1 MTFKK
6 LALASAIALVPVSGF
21 SLEALDDSTLG
32 DVTGQDGIEIDI
44 STTSAITADFYIH
57 DKTGLGSTLAPTG
70 THTFD
75 GAIVV
80 DNFSFNGAVNIDI
93 DAGDSSQAGT
103 APVLQ
108 INVSIPTATIITGDL
123 RVANSQRDDV
133 ASGWGVNTTSGVLLN
148 TMTIAMSGLTL
159 NVQLG
164 NEPQGNMILV
174 NSTITG
180 GLSINSFALND
191 AGGGVT
197 GGAIGSTNMLIQ
209 DTGGGPNLSLNLGV
223 DANTTGLVIDV
234 NNIGTLA
241 GGMDIRITDQYLG
254 TTTAGIVGDVTIVG
268 LNLAGSTIT
277 ISGK

>member
-6 LALASAIALVPVSGF
+6 LALASAIALVPVTGF
-21 SLEALDDSTLG
+21 SLETLDDSTLSG
-32 DVTGQDGIEIDI
+32 VTGQDGIEMDI
-44 STTSAITADFYIH
+44 VTGSPITADFYIH
-57 DKTGLGSTLAPTG
+57 DKTGLGSTASPTG

-80 DNFSFNGAVNIDI
+80 DNFSFNGNVNIDI

-123 RVANSQRDDV
+123 RVANSQRDD
-133 ASGWGVNTTSGVLLN
+133 ATSGWGINTQSGVLLN
-148 TMTIAMSGLTL
+148 SMVIAMSGLTL

-174 NSTITG
+174 NSTVTN
-180 GLSINSFALND
+180 GLSISNFALND
-191 AGGGVT
+191 AGGAVS
-197 GGAIGSTNMLIQ
+197 GGAIGSTTMLVQ
-209 DTGGGPNLSLNLGV
+209 DNGGTNLSLNVGV
-223 DANTTGLVIDV
+223 DASVAGLVIDV

-254 TTTAGIVGDVTIVG
+254 TTSAGIVGDVTIVG

>member
-6 LALASAIALVPVSGF
+6 LALASAIALVPVTGF
-21 SLEALDDSTLG
+21 SLEALDDSTLSG
-32 DVTGQDGIEIDI
+32 VTGQDGIEIVIDTPVAGI
-44 STTSAITADFYIH
+44 GADMYIH
-57 DKTGLGSTLAPTG
+57 DKDGLGSATTSS
-70 THTFD
+70 FD
-75 GAIVV
+75 GAIVI
-80 DNFSFNGAVNIDI
+80 DNFSLAGDVTIAI
-93 DAGDSSQAGT
+93 DAGDTSQAGL

-108 INVSIPTATIITGDL
+108 IAINFGATTIITGDL

-133 ASGWGVNTTSGVLLN
+133 VSGWGINAPSGVLLN

-191 AGGGVT
+191 AGGTVT
-197 GGAIGSTNMLIQ
+197 GGAIGSTNMLIL
-209 DTGGGPNLSLNLGV
+209 DNGGTDLTLDVGV
-223 DANTTGLVIDV
+223 DATTAGLVIDV
-234 NNIGTLA
+234 NAIGSAT
-241 GGMDIRITDQYLG
+241 GMDIRITDQYLG
-254 TTTAGIVGDVTIVG
+254 TTSAGIVGDVTIVG

>member
-21 SLEALDDSTLG
+21 SLEALDDSSLG

-44 STTSAITADFYIH
+44 STASPITADFYIH
-57 DKTGLGSTLAPTG
+57 DTTGLGSTAAPTG

-75 GAIVV
+75 GAIVI
-80 DNFSFNGAVNIDI
+80 DNFSFNGTVNIDI
-93 DAGDSSQAGT
+93 DAGDNANAAPS

-108 INVSIPTATIITGDL
+108 INVSVPTATIITGDL
-123 RVANSQRDDV
+123 RVANSQRDD
-133 ASGWGVNTTSGVLLN
+133 ATSNWGVNTISGVLLN

-159 NVQLG
+159 NIQLG

-191 AGGGVT
+191 ANS
-197 GGAIGSTNMLIQ
+197 GGAAIGASNILVR
-209 DTGGGPNLSLNLGV
+209 DTAGGADLSLNVGV
-223 DANTTGLVIDV
+223 DASTAGLVIDV

-241 GGMDIRITDQYLG
+241 GGMDLRITDLYLG
-254 TTTAGIVGDVTIVG
+254 TTGAGIVGDVTVVG
-268 LNLAGSTIT
+268 LNLAGSTVT